1 MSFQT
6 LEAVATRRSVVRVDL
21 LPQEVAAARGGRL
34 LRAGLGAGLVAV
46 VGVACAAYAVTAG
59 HVSTATDALTTEQQ
73 RTSQLQQEQRRYADV
88 PKVMAQLQTARD
100 VQKEVTSGDVPT
112 YLLLDQLASRSPAD
126 LALTAV
132 NITVAGASTSST
144 ASSTASSAA
153 TPASDPLAVTG
164 IGTVSVTGQTHSQ
177 GQVASFM
184 DAVAALDGLADPRL
198 TGSTLDPATGLITF
212 TTTATLTDD
221 ATSSAG

>member
-73 RTSQLQQEQRRYADV
+73 RTSQLQ
-88 PKVMAQLQTARD
+88 
-100 VQKEVTSGDVPT
+100 
-112 YLLLDQLASRSPAD
+112 
-126 LALTAV
+126 
-132 NITVAGASTSST
+132 
-144 ASSTASSAA
+144 
-153 TPASDPLAVTG
+153 TG
-164 IGTVSVTGQTHSQ
+164 
-177 GQVASFM
+177 
-184 DAVAALDGLADPRL
+184 
-198 TGSTLDPATGLITF
+198 
-212 TTTATLTDD
+212 TTALRGRPEGDGAAAD
-221 ATSSAG
+221 RS